1 MTLGAVNYAPYVI
14 PRRAERKVWVLPN
27 LQKYP
32 NDLDKFR
39 KYLIGNSQNKK
50 ILLKKIRPEVGN
62 AKDGINISSLL
73 KNDERF

>member
-1 MTLGAVNYAPYVI
+1 MLYLGGPS
-14 PRRAERKVWVLPN
+14 EKLWVLPN

-39 KYLIGNSQNKK
+39 KHLIGNLQNKK